1 MTTTSTHTAIV
12 GPGGVVEIRDP
23 TLPEGR
29 AVKVTVSIEE
39 AEELEEKLGGLMRFY
54 GAAPGLYATPE
65 EADAFIRAE
74 RDAWEQLLHSAR

>member
-12 GPGGVVEIRDP
+12 GPGGIVEIRDP
-23 TLPEGR
+23 SLPEGR
-29 AVKVTVSIEE
+29 AVRVTVSFEE
-39 AEELEEKLGGLMRFY
+39 AEEREEKQGGLMRFF

-74 RDAWEQLLHSAR
+74 RDAWER